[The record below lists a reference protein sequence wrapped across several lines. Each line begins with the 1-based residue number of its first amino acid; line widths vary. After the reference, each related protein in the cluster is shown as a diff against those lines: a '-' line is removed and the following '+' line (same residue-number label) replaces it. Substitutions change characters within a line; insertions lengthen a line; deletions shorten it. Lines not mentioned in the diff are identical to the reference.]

1 MTKAA
6 SHQTPKVMEVK
17 NLCKTF
23 KNDAIENTVLKN
35 ISFDIAEGE
44 FIAIMGQSG
53 SGKST
58 LLYNISG
65 MDTMTSGNVLID
77 GVDLSNKSKDE
88 LADLRLTTMG
98 FIFQNNYLLKNLNL
112 ADNICLPGF
121 KAKAQSDAA
130 VREKA
135 DRLMKKLDIH
145 GVRHHPINKVSGGQ
159 LQRAAVCRALI
170 NSPKIVFADEP
181 TGALNS
187 KSSQEVLGILNQ
199 LNKESVTIL
208 TVTHDP
214 RVASATERIIY
225 LKDGEIE
232 AELKLGKFTD
242 PTTQRQREEETLN
255 WLVARGF

>member
-1 MTKAA
+1 M
-6 SHQTPKVMEVK
+6 KVLEVK
-17 NLCKTF
+17 NLVKTF
-23 KNDAIENTVLKN
+23 KNETVENTVLKN
-35 ISFDIAEGE
+35 ITFDINEGE

-65 MDTMTSGNVLID
+65 MDTMTSGHVLID
-77 GVDLSNKSKDE
+77 GVDLSDKHQDE
-88 LADLRLTTMG
+88 LADLRLSTMG
-98 FIFQNNYLLKNLNL
+98 FIFQNNHLLKNLNL
-112 ADNICLPGF
+112 HDNICLPGF
-121 KAKAQSDAA
+121 KAKKTSDQA

-135 DRLMKKLDIH
+135 DKLMLKLDIH
-145 GVRHHPINKVSGGQ
+145 DVKHHTINKVSGGQ

-170 NSPKIVFADEP
+170 NSPKIIFADEP

-187 KSSQEVLGILNQ
+187 KASKEVLGILNQ
-199 LNKESVTIL
+199 LNKENVTIL

-214 RVASATERIIY
+214 RVAATTDRIIY

-232 AELKLGKFTD
+232 AELNLGKFSD
-242 PTTQRQREEETLN
+242 PASQKQREEDTLN

>member
-1 MTKAA
+1 MTTAV
-6 SHQTPKVMEVK
+6 SDQSTIVMEVK
-17 NLCKTF
+17 NLWKTF
-23 KNDAIENTVLKN
+23 KNDAVENTVLKN
-35 ISFDIAEGE
+35 ISFNIAAGE

-77 GVDLSNKSKDE
+77 GVDLSGKSQNE
-88 LADLRLTTMG
+88 LADLRLSTMG

-121 KAKAQSDAA
+121 KAKTTSDDA

-135 DRLMKKLDIH
+135 DQLMKKLEIH
-145 GVRHHPINKVSGGQ
+145 GVRHHSIHQVSGGQ

-170 NSPKIVFADEP
+170 NNPKIIFADEP

-187 KSSQEVLGILNQ
+187 KSSLEVLGILNQ
-199 LNKESVTIL
+199 LNQESVTIL
-208 TVTHDP
+208 AVTHDP

-225 LKDGEIE
+225 LRDGEIE

-242 PTTQRQREEETLN
+242 PTTQRQREEKTLS

>member
-1 MTKAA
+1 MMTMVNE
-6 SHQTPKVMEVK
+6 QRLKVMEVK

-23 KNDAIENTVLKN
+23 KNDAVENAVLKN
-35 ISFDIAEGE
+35 ISFDIAAGE

-77 GVDLSNKSKDE
+77 GVDLSDKSKDE

-112 ADNICLPGF
+112 VDNICLPGF
-121 KAKAQSDAA
+121 KAKTQSDGA
-130 VREKA
+130 VRERAEK
-135 DRLMKKLDIH
+135 LMKKLDIH
-145 GVRHHPINKVSGGQ
+145 SVGHHPIHKVSGGQ

-170 NSPKIVFADEP
+170 NNPKIVFADEP

-187 KSSQEVLGILNQ
+187 KSSQEVLSILNQ

-214 RVASATERIIY
+214 RVAAATERIIY

-232 AELKLGKFTD
+232 AELKLGKFKD
-242 PTTQRQREEETLN
+242 PSTQRQREEETLN

>member
-1 MTKAA
+1 M
-6 SHQTPKVMEVK
+6 KVLEVR
-17 NLCKTF
+17 NLVKTF
-23 KNDAIENTVLKN
+23 KNDTIENTVLKN
-35 ISFDIAEGE
+35 ITFDISEGE

-65 MDTMTSGNVLID
+65 MDTMTSGHVLID
-77 GVDLSNKSKDE
+77 GVDLSNKHQDE

-98 FIFQNNYLLKNLNL
+98 FIFQNNHLLKNLNL
-112 ADNICLPGF
+112 HDNICLPGF
-121 KAKAQSDAA
+121 KAKKTSDQA

-135 DRLMKKLDIH
+135 HQLMVKLDIQDVKNH
-145 GVRHHPINKVSGGQ
+145 TINKVSGGQ

-170 NSPKIVFADEP
+170 NSPKIIFADEP

-187 KSSQEVLGILNQ
+187 KASKEVLGILNQ
-199 LNKESVTIL
+199 LNKENVTIL

-214 RVASATERIIY
+214 RVAATTDRIIY

-232 AELKLGKFTD
+232 AELNLGKFSD
-242 PTTQRQREEETLN
+242 PTTQKQREEETLN

>member
-1 MTKAA
+1 M
-6 SHQTPKVMEVK
+6 KVLEVK
-17 NLCKTF
+17 NLVKTF
-23 KNDAIENTVLKN
+23 KNDTIENTVLKN
-35 ISFDIAEGE
+35 INFDISEGE

-65 MDTMTSGNVLID
+65 MDTMTSGHVLID
-77 GVDLSNKSKDE
+77 GVDLSNKHQDE
-88 LADLRLTTMG
+88 LADLRLSTMG
-98 FIFQNNYLLKNLNL
+98 FIFQNNHLLKNLNL
-112 ADNICLPGF
+112 HDNICLPGF
-121 KAKAQSDAA
+121 KAKKTSDQA

-135 DRLMKKLDIH
+135 DKLMLKLDIH
-145 GVRHHPINKVSGGQ
+145 DVKHHTINKVSGGQ

-170 NSPKIVFADEP
+170 NSPKIIFADEP

-187 KSSQEVLGILNQ
+187 KASKEVLGILNQ
-199 LNKESVTIL
+199 LNKENVTIL

-214 RVASATERIIY
+214 RVAATTDRIIY

-232 AELKLGKFTD
+232 AELNLGKFSD
-242 PTTQRQREEETLN
+242 PASQKQREEETLN